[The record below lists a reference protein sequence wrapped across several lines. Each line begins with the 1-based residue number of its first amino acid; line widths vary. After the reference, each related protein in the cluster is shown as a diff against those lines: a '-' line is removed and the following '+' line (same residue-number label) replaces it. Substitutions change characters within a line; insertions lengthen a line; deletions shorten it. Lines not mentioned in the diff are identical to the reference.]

1 MALKQKVSLN
11 ERLEPRRLE
20 AAALFQTG
28 KRVFEVAEQLGVAY
42 ETAHRWKSRWQ
53 KGGLDAL
60 RSRGKP
66 GPDKQLNPE
75 QLAELQRLLLAGA
88 PAAGYEHGLWTLGR
102 MRALIAERFGVRYS
116 EVAVWKL
123 LRELGWSPQKPERR
137 AREANRQTI
146 EQWKDQRWPELV
158 AEAEQEERV
167 IVFVDESGF
176 SQRPARK
183 RTWAPK
189 GQTPVLEFNFNWKR
203 ISAIAGVSFYE
214 LWFALHEGTIRAP
227 QVIEFIKQLRAR
239 IGKKLLLVWDGLRTH
254 ASRAV
259 RAFLNSLGGA
269 VRVERLPA
277 YAPEL
282 NPVEFLWGYLK
293 NHHLANL
300 TPDSLWKL
308 PRAARN
314 ALFKAQKRSSVIAAF
329 WVQAEL
335 ILE

>member
-1 MALKQKVSLN
+1 MD
-11 ERLEPRRLE
+11 
-20 AAALFQTG
+20 AAALFRAG
-28 KRVFEVAEQLGVAY
+28 KRVYEVAAQIGVAY
-42 ETAHRWKSRWQ
+42 ETAHRWKSRWE
-53 KGGLDAL
+53 KGGAAAL

-66 GPDKQLNPE
+66 GPDKQLNPD
-75 QLAELQRLLLAGA
+75 QLDELERALLAGA
-88 PAAGYEHGLWTLGR
+88 QAAGYEQGLWTLGR
-102 MRALIAERFGVRYS
+102 IRAFIAQRFGVRYS

-123 LRELGWSPQKPERR
+123 LRELNWSPQKPEKR
-137 AREANRQTI
+137 ARQALQE
-146 EQWKDQRWPELV
+146 WKAQRWPQLV
-158 AEAEQEERV
+158 AEAEQEQRV

-189 GQTPVLEFNFNWKR
+189 GQTPILEFNFNWKR

-227 QVIEFIKQLRAR
+227 QVIEFIQQLQAR
-239 IGKKLLLVWDGLRTH
+239 IGQKLLLVWDGLRSHT
-254 ASRAV
+254 SPAV
-259 RAFLNSLGGA
+259 QAFLESLGGA

-300 TPDSLWKL
+300 TPG
-308 PRAARN
+308 RAVETVQSRSQGAVQDPET
-314 ALFKAQKRSSVIAAF
+314 ALGHCCFLGSS
-329 WVQAEL
+329 
-335 ILE
+335 

>member
-1 MALKQKVSLN
+1 VD
-11 ERLEPRRLE
+11 
-20 AAALFQTG
+20 
-28 KRVFEVAEQLGVAY
+28 LGA
-42 ETAHRWKSRWQ
+42 
-53 KGGLDAL
+53 DA
-60 RSRGKP
+60 
-66 GPDKQLNPE
+66 
-75 QLAELQRLLLAGA
+75 
-88 PAAGYEHGLWTLGR
+88 
-102 MRALIAERFGVRYS
+102 GVESPSASACAYS

-137 AREANRQTI
+137 AREANRQSI
-146 EQWKDQRWPELV
+146 QEWKAQRWPELV
-158 AEAEQEERV
+158 AEAEREQRV
-167 IVFVDESGF
+167 VVFVDESGF

-189 GQTPVLEFNFNWKR
+189 GRTPILEFNFNWKR

-227 QVIEFIKQLRAR
+227 QVIEFIQQLQAR
-239 IGKKLLLVWDGLRTH
+239 IGQKLLLVWDGLKAHT
-254 ASRAV
+254 SRAV
-259 RAFLNSLGGA
+259 QAFLESLDGA

-300 TPDSLWKL
+300 RPDSLWKL
-308 PRAARN
+308 SQAACN
-314 ALFKAQKRSSVIAAF
+314 ALFKAQKRPSVIAAF